1 MLLID
6 VVADIIDNIVKFG
19 TLKFVQDGTHD
30 APEYKFEKDMED
42 AEVSFSDTTMN
53 EGYSR

>member
-30 APEYKFEKDMED
+30 APEYKFEKDMGD
-42 AEVSFSDTTMN
+42 AKVSFSDTTMN
-53 EGYSR
+53 EGY